1 VLQRCRK
8 VRTSVRASRRMR
20 TATARALMLRDASQ
34 RSRAVDASEF
44 VWAAMLLSMRA
55 SGVGDILAQRSRAAA
70 PGRRTTCGCGKRS
83 PVRLPCFRPVLYR
96 ERRNSDV
103 SSGQRAGV
111 TKPGGKTAMTIRP
124 GAGVRRIAALAT
136 QGASCSAHKK
146 SPGGLAPPG
155 SSVQTRHA
163 SIKER
168 CRGGRGREFRS
179 CPGPGCCSWR
189 AAWPR
194 RAAA

>member
-103 SSGQRAGV
+103 SSGQRAGGHEAGRQDGDDNSPRRRRAQNRGFSDPGCV
-111 TKPGGKTAMTIRP
+111 MLGAQKKPRRVGP
-124 GAGVRRIAALAT
+124 AGVVSSNSSREHQGTMSRWTRTRI
-136 QGASCSAHKK
+136 
-146 SPGGLAPPG
+146 P
-155 SSVQTRHA
+155 
-163 SIKER
+163 
-168 CRGGRGREFRS
+168 
-179 CPGPGCCSWR
+179 
-189 AAWPR
+189 
-194 RAAA
+194 